1 MKKGTLMTLIVVA
14 TVGLA
19 IWFAANLMK
28 QAPKLLMRHFQ
39 VADLGLVFDGAP
51 ADTLKPYD
59 VFVYGHT
66 GLYEKTVSELVAK
79 GENGYRYYQV
89 LTMPLTSWVGG
100 DNVWFNWL
108 DPTIRGWDAVLTD
121 TLGTEV
127 VFGAFGFPAIIDW
140 SEIGPERYLQIVEQ
154 QMEAKGACKNLH
166 LDQFW
171 FEPDEWMIDKTL
183 GPDFSALDET
193 KFAAWRQ
200 NITGYLLAIRK
211 AAAAQDGIVLTNGD
225 RSAPM
230 PIFIENA
237 HWVHMWPWQSSV
249 DLWRKHRQN
258 VLSVDPGQ
266 YEDSLI
272 VVWLKHGGTI
282 SVTGEGF
289 SDDQRFYERAAK
301 SRELGVLVK
310 Q

>member
-1 MKKGTLMTLIVVA
+1 MTLVIA
-14 TVGLA
+14 STVGLA

-28 QAPKLLMRHFQ
+28 QPPKLLMRHFQ
-39 VADLGLVFDGAP
+39 VADLGMVFDGAP

-66 GLYEKTVSELVAK
+66 GLYEKTVSDLVAK

-89 LTMPLTSWVGG
+89 LTMPLSEWIGG

-108 DPTIRGWDAVLTD
+108 DITIRGWDAILTD

-127 VFGAFGFPAIIDW
+127 VFGAFGNPAIIDW
-140 SEIGPERYLQIVEQ
+140 SELGPDRYSQIIDQ
-154 QMEAKGACKNLH
+154 QMATKGACKNMH

-171 FEPDEWMIDKTL
+171 FEPADWMIDKDL
-183 GPDFSALDET
+183 GPAFSAVDPKKAELW
-193 KFAAWRQ
+193 KR
-200 NITGYLLAIRK
+200 NITNYLLSLRK
-211 AAAAQDGIVLTNGD
+211 VISAQNGLVLTNGD
-225 RSAPM
+225 RSAPQPM
-230 PIFIENA
+230 FIENA

-282 SVTGEGF
+282 SMTGEGF
-289 SDDQRFYERAAK
+289 SDDQRFYERASK
-301 SRELGVLVK
+301 SRELGMLVK